1 MSVGALQTLH
11 TVYFNLC
18 FAKIFLLIN
27 IFKFEI
33 LSVNEIRLLCH
44 QPLFCLLRMR
54 ERGKRGERETGR
66 EREREREGGRAGRF
80 QGGRKLKFVVM

>member
-33 LSVNEIRLLCH
+33 LSVNEIRILCH

-66 EREREREGGRAGRF
+66 ERERERERGKGGELVGFREEGN
-80 QGGRKLKFVVM
+80 